1 MNQIKAPK
9 IISLLIGFTTLF
21 LAALSAATTLDDVDH
36 KEITIMSQ
44 GVRLAGD
51 IYTPKNLRTEQ
62 KLPGILL
69 IPGRGG
75 SKENLK
81 INQAPQFA
89 DLGFVVLAFDY
100 KSWGKSDGPIVPSE
114 ALAHEGE
121 TTRLDVNVT
130 HVRNVVDPFSMLS
143 DVRAALHYLGGE
155 PQVMP
160 NNLGIWGTSFGG
172 ALAVVMAANDDRV
185 QALVDQMGPVNFPY
199 NQKKLPVVVA
209 RKIETAMARGDVA
222 PFPNAITGKTPGLKG
237 YSDWAAMKRFNSLT
251 YADQLK
257 MPTLIID
264 AENETVFD
272 RNKNGVLLHEA
283 IKGRVE
289 AKYVTY
295 PGGHYDLYTGDN
307 QKAALKEA
315 SDWFVKYL
323 K

>member
-1 MNQIKAPK
+1 MIQIKEPQVF
-9 IISLLIGFTTLF
+9 SLLIGFVALS

-51 IYTPKNLRTEQ
+51 IYTPKNLSSDQ

-89 DLGFVVLAFDY
+89 ALGFVVLAFDY
-100 KSWGKSDGPIVPSE
+100 KSWGQSDGPIVPSK
-114 ALAHEGE
+114 ALAHVEE
-121 TTRLDVNVT
+121 TTSLDVNVT
-130 HVRNVVDPFSMLS
+130 HIRNVVDPFSMLS

-199 NQKKLPVVVA
+199 NQKKLPAVVA

-222 PFPNAITGKTPGLKG
+222 PFPNAKTGKTPGLKG
-237 YSDWAAMKRFNSLT
+237 YSDWAAMKRFNSLA
-251 YADQLK
+251 YANQLQ

-272 RNKNGVLLHEA
+272 RSQNGVLLYEA

-289 AKYVTY
+289 AKYMTY
-295 PGGHYDLYTGDN
+295 PGGHCDLYKGDN